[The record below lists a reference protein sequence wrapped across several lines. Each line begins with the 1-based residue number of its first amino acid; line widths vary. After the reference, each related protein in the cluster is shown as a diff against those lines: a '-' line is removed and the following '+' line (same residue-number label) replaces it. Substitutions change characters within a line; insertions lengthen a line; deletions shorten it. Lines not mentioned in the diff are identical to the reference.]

1 MSAAPVVR
9 PIVRSVGETALLIE
23 FGDRIDEAINARV
36 VALDRALAAA
46 PPRGLIETIPAYCAL
61 LLEFDPLATTQA
73 ELAEA
78 ALALVETGS
87 TAPAPGREHVVPVS
101 FDPLDGPDLDQIAA
115 QAGLDCEQAIA
126 AFLAARYR
134 VFMYG
139 FAPGYAYMG
148 GVPPS
153 LHLPRK
159 PMAQRGHPAGSVIIA
174 GPQCLITTLPMP
186 TGWWVIGRTDLA
198 VLDPTGLDPAG
209 ERPFRFDSGDTIRF
223 ERA

>member
-1 MSAAPVVR
+1 MNAVPVVR
-9 PIVRSVGETALLIE
+9 PVGESALLIE
-23 FGDRIDEAINARV
+23 FGDRIDAAINARV

-46 PPRGLIETIPAYCAL
+46 PPRGLIETVPAYCAL
-61 LLEFDPLATTQA
+61 LLEYDPLATTQA

-78 ALALVETGS
+78 ALALAQCPTISE
-87 TAPAPGREHVVPVS
+87 PAGREHVVPIS
-101 FDPLDGPDLDQIAA
+101 FAPLDGPDLDQVAA
-115 QAGLDCEQAIA
+115 QTGLHCDQAIA

-148 GVPPS
+148 GVPPA

-159 PMAQRGHPAGSVIIA
+159 PMAQRGHTAGSVIIA

-186 TGWWVIGRTDLA
+186 TGWWVIGRTPLA
-198 VLDPTGLDPAG
+198 VLDPLAK
-209 ERPFRFDSGDTIRF
+209 RPFRFDPGDTIRF
-223 ERA
+223 VRA